1 MSLDPYRE
9 IVNRST
15 DYITLINRD
24 YVYEI
29 ANDAYCRQMGKKR
42 EDVVG
47 RTVSDVWGEERF
59 TRAIKPYLD
68 RCFTGQQ
75 VNYVDKFTFG
85 VVERHI
91 QVSFFPYVSDG
102 FTSHAL
108 VFSHDISRL
117 SRVEDR
123 LTNYEVRDPTTG
135 LFNRLSME
143 IIVDKELERARD
155 SRYAGRRAFMFVS
168 VENLDRV
175 VDLYGHTTGD
185 LILENTGL
193 RILSCV
199 RSTDYVFRF
208 DGNELVVLISSIR
221 DQVELAATAVQIHDE
236 ISVPYYYGGST
247 IALGA
252 AIGISVFPDDADSR
266 EQLIRNSHLAMS
278 DCKSRRAP
286 YVFFDA
292 QTHSLAQERLV
303 LGAELANALNTHQF
317 ELYYQ
322 PIVNNRGD
330 VVGAEAL
337 LRWHHPER
345 GMVSPAEIIPVAV
358 DTGIIVSI
366 GRWVLFTAAEQ
377 IKRWS
382 VEHDLFVTI
391 NLSAGEFLDQHLLE
405 NVDRAIARS
414 EIRCDQ
420 LKLEITESDA
430 LADSQAAVERIRTLQ
445 RKGIDVL
452 IDDFGTGQSSLSYLR
467 NLPARVLKLD
477 REFSRDLEEAGAGA
491 NFMGHMIQA
500 IKSLSKLVLLEGV
513 SSKAQAHN
521 GVRLKIDL
529 MQGELFGNAMSAER
543 FEKLLLRRS
552 ETKARSMDHS

>member
-1 MSLDPYRE
+1 MAGDPYRE

-42 EDVVG
+42 EEVVG
-47 RTVSDVWGEERF
+47 RTVAAVWGDERF
-59 TRAIKPYLD
+59 STSIKPYLD

-85 VVERHI
+85 AVERHI
-91 QVSFFPYVSDG
+91 QVSFFPY
-102 FTSHAL
+102 TSGGETTHAL

-117 SRVEDR
+117 SKVEDR

-135 LFNRLSME
+135 LFNRRSME
-143 IIVDKELERARD
+143 IIVDKELEQARD
-155 SRYAGRRAFMFVS
+155 SRLSGHRAFLFVS

-175 VDLYGHTTGD
+175 INLYGHTTGD

-199 RSTDYVFRF
+199 RSSDYVFRF
-208 DGNELVVLISSIR
+208 EGNELVVLISSIR
-221 DQVELAATAVQIHDE
+221 DHVELATTAVQIHDE
-236 ISVPYYYGGST
+236 ITVPYYYSGST

-252 AIGISVFPDDADSR
+252 SIGISIFPDDAQNR
-266 EQLIRNSHLAMS
+266 EELIRNAHLAMS
-278 DCKSRRAP
+278 DAKARKAP
-286 YVFFDA
+286 YVFFDP
-292 QTHSLAQERLV
+292 QTHSRAQERLV
-303 LGAELANALNTHQF
+303 LGAELANALNTRQF
-317 ELYYQ
+317 ELFYQ
-322 PIVNNRGD
+322 PIVDVKGH

-337 LRWHHPER
+337 LRWHHSTR
-345 GMVSPAEIIPVAV
+345 GMVSPAQIIPVAV

-366 GRWVLFTAAEQ
+366 GRWVLFTACEQ

-382 VEHDLFVTI
+382 ASRNLFVTI

-414 EIRCDQ
+414 GIAANQ

-430 LADSQAAVERIRTLQ
+430 LADSQAAVERIRALQ

-477 REFSRDLEEAGAGA
+477 QEFSADLEELGAGA
-491 NFMGHMIQA
+491 NFLAHIVQA

-513 SSKAQAHN
+513 RTKAQAQN
-521 GVRLKIDL
+521 GIRLKVDL
-529 MQGELFGNAMSAER
+529 LQGELFGHAMSAER
-543 FEKLLLRRS
+543 FEKILARRDAS
-552 ETKARSMDHS
+552 QARSA

>member
-1 MSLDPYRE
+1 MAGDPYRE

-42 EDVVG
+42 EEVVG
-47 RTVSDVWGEERF
+47 RTVAAVWGDERF
-59 TRAIKPYLD
+59 STSIKPYLD

-85 VVERHI
+85 AVERHI
-91 QVSFFPYVSDG
+91 QVSFFPY
-102 FTSHAL
+102 TSGGETTHAL

-117 SRVEDR
+117 SKVEDR

-135 LFNRLSME
+135 LFNRRSME
-143 IIVDKELERARD
+143 IIVDKELEKARD
-155 SRYAGRRAFMFVS
+155 SRLSGHRAFLFVS

-175 VDLYGHTTGD
+175 INLYGHTTGD

-199 RSTDYVFRF
+199 RSSDYVFRF
-208 DGNELVVLISSIR
+208 EGNELVVLISSIR
-221 DQVELAATAVQIHDE
+221 DHVELATTAVQIHDE
-236 ISVPYYYGGST
+236 ITVPYYYSGST

-252 AIGISVFPDDADSR
+252 SIGISIFPDDAQNR
-266 EQLIRNSHLAMS
+266 EELIRNAHLAMS
-278 DCKSRRAP
+278 DAKARKAP
-286 YVFFDA
+286 YVFFDP
-292 QTHSLAQERLV
+292 QTHSRAQERLV
-303 LGAELANALNTHQF
+303 LGAELANALNTRQF
-317 ELYYQ
+317 ELFYQ
-322 PIVNNRGD
+322 PIVDVKGH

-337 LRWHHPER
+337 LRWHHSTR
-345 GMVSPAEIIPVAV
+345 GMVSPAQIIPVAV

-366 GRWVLFTAAEQ
+366 GRWVLFTACEQ

-382 VEHDLFVTI
+382 ASRNLFVTI

-414 EIRCDQ
+414 GIAANQ

-430 LADSQAAVERIRTLQ
+430 LADSQAAVERIRALQ

-477 REFSRDLEEAGAGA
+477 QEFSADLEELGAGA
-491 NFMGHMIQA
+491 NFLAHIVQA

-513 SSKAQAHN
+513 RTKAQAQN
-521 GVRLKIDL
+521 GIRLKVDL
-529 MQGELFGNAMSAER
+529 LQGELFGHAMSAER
-543 FEKLLLRRS
+543 FEKILARRDAS
-552 ETKARSMDHS
+552 QARSA